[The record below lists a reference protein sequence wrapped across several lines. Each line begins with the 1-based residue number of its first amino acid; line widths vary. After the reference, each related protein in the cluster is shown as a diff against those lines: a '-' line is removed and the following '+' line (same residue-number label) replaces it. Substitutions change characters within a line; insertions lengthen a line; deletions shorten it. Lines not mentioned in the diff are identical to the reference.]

1 LQQISNIAIVGSG
14 NAAYHFAAAFQQLH
28 DVTVTVYA
36 RSEEKRI
43 ALANA
48 TNATTGLLHNLS
60 SAQHDAVLLAVTDQ
74 SIQTVSELAPK
85 NTLVLHCSG
94 ATALSVIKQE
104 HAGVLYPLQTMT
116 KSKAV
121 DFSAVPILIESNS
134 EQHKPRL
141 EHLAKRISEKVLWM
155 TSEKRLKV
163 HLAAVFA
170 CNFSNFMMASAQR
183 FLAKEQIPF
192 ELLHTLIA
200 ETSTKAM
207 AIGPEAAQTGPA
219 LRGDKNV
226 LSLHETMLEED
237 PELLHIYQ
245 IISNLIQSQHGIV

>member
-1 LQQISNIAIVGSG
+1 LQEISNIAIVGSG
-14 NAAYHFAAAFQQLH
+14 NAAYHFASAFQQLH
-28 DVTVTVYA
+28 DVSVTIYS
-36 RSEEKRI
+36 RSKDKGVE
-43 ALANA
+43 LASLTKA
-48 TNATTGLLHNLS
+48 KTGLLHDLS
-60 SAQHDAVLLAVTDQ
+60 SVQHDIVLLAVSDQ
-74 SIQTVSELAPK
+74 SINSVSELASK
-85 NTLVLHCSG
+85 NSLVLHCSG
-94 ATALSVIKQE
+94 ATSLSTIKQKC
-104 HAGVLYPLQTMT
+104 AGVLYPLQTMS

-134 EQHKPRL
+134 EQHKQLL
-141 EHLAKRISEKVLWM
+141 ENLAKKLSNNVLWM
-155 TSEKRLKV
+155 SSEKRLKV

-200 ETSTKAM
+200 ETSAKAM

-226 LSLHETMLEED
+226 LLTHESLLEDD

-245 IISNLIQSQHGIV
+245 IISNLIQSQHGVV

>member
-1 LQQISNIAIVGSG
+1 MKHISNIAIVGSG
-14 NAAYHFAAAFQQLH
+14 NAAYHFAAAFQQLD

-36 RSEEKRI
+36 RSEEKGV

-48 TNATTGLLHNLS
+48 TSAKTGSLKELS
-60 SAQHDAVLLAVTDQ
+60 SAKHDAVLLTVTDQ

-94 ATALSVIKQE
+94 ATSLSSIKQE
-104 HAGVLYPLQTMT
+104 CAGILYPLQTMS

-121 DFSAVPILIESNS
+121 DFSTVPILIESNS
-134 EQHKPRL
+134 EQHKPLL
-141 EHLAKRISEKVLWM
+141 ENLAKRLSEKVLWM
-155 TSEKRLKV
+155 SSEKRLKV

-200 ETSTKAM
+200 ETCAKAM

-219 LRGDKNV
+219 IRGDKNV
-226 LSLHETMLEED
+226 LAIHETMLEED